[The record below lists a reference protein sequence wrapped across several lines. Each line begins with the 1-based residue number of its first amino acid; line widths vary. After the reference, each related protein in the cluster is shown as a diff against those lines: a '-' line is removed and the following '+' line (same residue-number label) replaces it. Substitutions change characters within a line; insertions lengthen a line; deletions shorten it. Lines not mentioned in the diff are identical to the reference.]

1 MSATETIV
9 VKGDAIP
16 VDLLLWRR
24 FRRYDPGLVE
34 RVLYMNPG
42 IADGTVFLPIGFAV
56 VVPLDAPNPVAA
68 SAAKQAV
75 KLYD

>member
-1 MSATETIV
+1 MADFETIV
-9 VKGDAIP
+9 VRGDEIT

-24 FRRYDPGLVE
+24 FRRYDLGLVE
-34 RVLYMNPG
+34 RVLHMNPG

-56 VVPLDAPNPVAA
+56 KIPLDAPNAVATAA
-68 SAAKQAV
+68 SKQAV